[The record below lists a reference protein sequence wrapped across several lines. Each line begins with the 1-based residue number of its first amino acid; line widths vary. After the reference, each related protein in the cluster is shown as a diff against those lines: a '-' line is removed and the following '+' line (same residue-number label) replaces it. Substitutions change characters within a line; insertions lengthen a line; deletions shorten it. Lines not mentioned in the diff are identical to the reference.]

1 MSVKEVVIQ
10 DNSTALRQKNTIL
23 VIFISLLKIIS
34 LRVIAKRVL
43 REFWE
48 VHLDSKQ
55 HLMAWYQEAVK
66 ARWENPNEVKAQYK
80 NASIL
85 KGSRVVFNIC
95 GNKYRLV
102 VEINYP
108 RKWIFIRFIGS
119 HDAYDRINANTI

>member
-10 DNSTALRQKNTIL
+10 DNSTSLRQKNTIL
-23 VIFISLLKIIS
+23 VIFISLLKITS

-55 HLMAWYQEAVK
+55 LLMAWYQEAVK
-66 ARWENPNEVKAQYK
+66 ARWENPDEVKALYK